1 MRQAAAVGF
10 AVLVL
15 VALPD
20 SARSDTAKSITEGA
34 AAAALIGILC
44 SSVVLTAEDEVDKDD
59 FARRGWM
66 IGLGG
71 SYGVET
77 FEDEKESWF
86 QGEGSPDE
94 LGPDVRLSV
103 DNSLGVNG
111 RVGYRCH
118 RYFSAEV
125 EVEWN
130 SFSSDLTQP
139 GFDRLANV
147 VSEPVVVTAN
157 AKGYFL
163 TGRYQPFLLLG
174 AGVMSADIEL
184 RDPVG
189 LEFTGLK
196 STSENEFAFRFGGG
210 IDLYATEHVVVSLEA
225 DYVLPF
231 RSLDTLDYITVSWGF
246 QYRF

>member
-1 MRQAAAVGF
+1 VF
-10 AVLVL
+10 VL

-20 SARSDTAKSITEGA
+20 SARSDTAKAIVEGA
-34 AAAALIGILC
+34 AGAALIGILC
-44 SSVVLTAEDEVDKDD
+44 SSVVLTSEDEVDKDD
-59 FARRGWM
+59 FARRGWLV
-66 IGLGG
+66 GLGG

-77 FEDEKESWF
+77 FQDDAESDF
-86 QGEGSPDE
+86 RTALPQDDPPVEFPEPVS
-94 LGPDVRLSV
+94 LSV
-103 DNSLGVNG
+103 DNNFGVNG

-130 SFSSDLTQP
+130 RFSGDLTQP
-139 GFDRLANV
+139 GFERLAHV

-157 AKGYFL
+157 AKGYL
-163 TGRYQPFLLLG
+163 PLGRYQPFLLLG
-174 AGVMSADIEL
+174 AGVMSADITL
-184 RDPVG
+184 QDPVG

-196 STSENEFAFRFGGG
+196 STSENEFAMRFGGG

-225 DYVLPF
+225 SYVLPF
-231 RSLDTLDYITVSWGF
+231 RSLDALDYISVSWGF